1 MKKEIF
7 ALLLLAALFA
17 GGLYNTHYLRC
28 MTGELSETLRLS
40 GAYCE
45 NGEYDLALEHAQ
57 KAESDWKANELY
69 AGIFLR
75 HTEIDAVS
83 DLFYELLGALAGS
96 EPDSARAAYAPL
108 TAHVENL
115 YAMERVG
122 LWSVF

>member
-45 NGEYDLALEHAQ
+45 NGEYDLALEQ
-57 KAESDWKANELY
+57 ANLAAGRWDDSYAY
-69 AGIFLR
+69 AGIFIR

-83 DLFYELLGALAGS
+83 YALYDLVAALESTEPESAAELYPGLIAHIESLYE
-96 EPDSARAAYAPL
+96 
-108 TAHVENL
+108 V
-115 YAMERVG
+115 ERVSVA
-122 LWSVF
+122 SVF